1 MNRRFIRFL
10 QASIAGLD
18 LLTLNLAVSLTLVFI
33 TNIPTQYVNYYFRF
47 WLFLNTSWLL
57 ICWATA
63 IYNEY
68 HIMSFEIFARKTM
81 RVYILWVAVVMMY
94 LFFFQQNELS
104 RIFIIS
110 VILASGAFLLVNRF
124 IYLLLRH
131 YFRHGEHLSKKVL
144 ILGYNDI
151 AKKLATYLEEES
163 LNTQIMGFCEDESR
177 VHELSTYPILSN
189 ISNAMQ
195 VSKKMDIN
203 EIYSTIAPEQ
213 EKVIYDLIKQ
223 ADQECIRFRIIPD
236 LSFFINQPVHI
247 NYLRDMPVLSM
258 RSEPL
263 DDVSS
268 RGRKRF
274 FDLVVSFLVIVFIL
288 SWLIPL
294 LGLIIWLESKG
305 PVFFAQQR
313 TGRDNKTFNCL
324 KFRSM
329 RVNSE
334 ANTKQAQRND
344 DRLTRI
350 GKFMRRTSLDEF
362 PQFINV
368 FKGEMSIVG
377 PRPHMLRHTE
387 DYSKIMGQY
396 MVRQFLKPGVT
407 GWAQVHGYRG
417 EIRDEEQLKK
427 RIEHDI
433 WYMEN
438 WSIWLDMRI
447 MFLTVYRT
455 VKGDKNAF

>member
-18 LLTLNLAVSLTLVFI
+18 LLTLNLAVTLTLVFI
-33 TNIPTQYVNYYFRF
+33 PRIVPELVNSYFRF
-47 WLFLNTSWLL
+47 WLFLNTSWLVL
-57 ICWATA
+57 CWISA

-68 HIMSFEIFARKTM
+68 HIMSFEIFAKKSM
-81 RVYILWVAVVMMY
+81 RVYILWLAVIMMY
-94 LFFFQQNELS
+94 LFFLRQTELS

-110 VILASGAFLLVNRF
+110 VLVLSGVFLLINRF

-131 YFRHGEHLSKKVL
+131 YFRHGEHLSRKVI
-144 ILGYNDI
+144 ILGYNDM
-151 AKKLATYLEEES
+151 AKKLAMYLEEES
-163 LNTQIMGFCEDESR
+163 LNTQIMGFCEEEDN
-177 VHELSTYPILSN
+177 VNELSTYPILSN
-189 ISNAMQ
+189 ISNAIMI
-195 VSKKMDIN
+195 SKKMEIN
-203 EIYSTIAPEQ
+203 EIYSTISPEQ
-213 EKVIYDLIKQ
+213 EKIVYDLIKQ
-223 ADQECIRFRIIPD
+223 ADQECIRFKIIPD
-236 LSFFINQPVHI
+236 LSFFIKQPVHI

-294 LGLIIWLESKG
+294 LGIIIWFESKG
-305 PVFFAQQR
+305 PIFFAQQR

-329 RVNSE
+329 KVNSE

-344 DRLTRI
+344 DRLTKI

-417 EIRDEEQLKK
+417 EIKDEEQLRK

-455 VKGDKNAF
+455 IKGDENAF

>member
-1 MNRRFIRFL
+1 MF
-10 QASIAGLD
+10 
-18 LLTLNLAVSLTLVFI
+18 
-33 TNIPTQYVNYYFRF
+33 
-47 WLFLNTSWLL
+47 
-57 ICWATA
+57 
-63 IYNEY
+63 
-68 HIMSFEIFARKTM
+68 
-81 RVYILWVAVVMMY
+81 
-94 LFFFQQNELS
+94 
-104 RIFIIS
+104 
-110 VILASGAFLLVNRF
+110 
-124 IYLLLRH
+124 
-131 YFRHGEHLSKKVL
+131 
-144 ILGYNDI
+144 
-151 AKKLATYLEEES
+151 
-163 LNTQIMGFCEDESR
+163 
-177 VHELSTYPILSN
+177 
-189 ISNAMQ
+189 
-195 VSKKMDIN
+195 SKKMEIN
-203 EIYSTIAPEQ
+203 EIYSTISPEQ
-213 EKVIYDLIKQ
+213 EKIVYDLIKQ
-223 ADQECIRFRIIPD
+223 ADQECIRFKIIPD
-236 LSFFINQPVHI
+236 LSFFIKQPVHI

-294 LGLIIWLESKG
+294 LGIIIWFESKG
-305 PVFFAQQR
+305 PIFFAQQR

-329 RVNSE
+329 KVNSE

-344 DRLTRI
+344 DRLTKI

-417 EIRDEEQLKK
+417 EIKDEEQLRK

-455 VKGDKNAF
+455 IKGDENAF

>member
-18 LLTLNLAVSLTLVFI
+18 LLTLNLAVTLTLVFI
-33 TNIPTQYVNYYFRF
+33 PRILPELVNSYFRF
-47 WLFLNTSWLL
+47 WLFLNTSWLVL
-57 ICWATA
+57 CWISA

-68 HIMSFEIFARKTM
+68 HIMSFEIFAKKSM
-81 RVYILWVAVVMMY
+81 RVYILWLAVIMMY
-94 LFFFQQNELS
+94 LFFLRQTELS

-110 VILASGAFLLVNRF
+110 VLVLSGVFLLINRF

-131 YFRHGEHLSKKVL
+131 YFRHGEHLSRKVI
-144 ILGYNDI
+144 ILGYNDM
-151 AKKLATYLEEES
+151 AKKLAMYLEEES
-163 LNTQIMGFCEDESR
+163 LNTQIMGFCEEEDN
-177 VHELSTYPILSN
+177 VNELSTYPILSN
-189 ISNAMQ
+189 ISNAIMI
-195 VSKKMDIN
+195 SKKMEIN
-203 EIYSTIAPEQ
+203 EIYSTISPEQ
-213 EKVIYDLIKQ
+213 EKVVYDLIKQ
-223 ADQECIRFRIIPD
+223 ADQECIRFKIIPD
-236 LSFFINQPVHI
+236 LSFFIKQPVHI

-294 LGLIIWLESKG
+294 LGIIIWFESKG
-305 PVFFAQQR
+305 PIFFAQQR

-329 RVNSE
+329 KVNSE

-417 EIRDEEQLKK
+417 EIKDDEQLRK

-455 VKGDKNAF
+455 IKGDENAF

>member
-18 LLTLNLAVSLTLVFI
+18 LLTLNMAVTITLIFI
-33 TNIPTQYVNYYFRF
+33 SGIEPQFVNAYFKF
-47 WLFLNTSWLL
+47 WLFLNTSWLFL
-57 ICWATA
+57 CWVSA

-68 HIMSFEIFARKTM
+68 HIMSFEIFARKSM
-81 RVYILWVAVVMMY
+81 RVFILWLAVIMMY
-94 LFFFQQNELS
+94 LFFFRQNELS
-104 RIFIIS
+104 RAFIIA
-110 VILASGAFLLVNRF
+110 VLLLSGCLLLLNRF

-131 YFRHGEHLSKKVL
+131 YFRHGEHLSKKVI
-144 ILGYNDI
+144 ILGYNEM
-151 AKKLATYLEEES
+151 AKKLAIYLEEES
-163 LNTQIMGFCEDESR
+163 LNTQIVGFCEDEGK

-189 ISNAMQ
+189 IGGAMT
-195 VSKKMDIN
+195 VSKKLDVN

-213 EKVIYDLIKQ
+213 ENIIYDLIKQ

-236 LSFFINQPVHI
+236 LSFIIKQPVHI

-274 FDLVVSFLVIVFIL
+274 FDLVVSFLVIVLIL

-305 PVFFAQQR
+305 PIFFAQQR

-329 RVNSE
+329 KVNNE
-334 ANTKQAQRND
+334 ANIKQAQRND

-417 EIRDEEQLKK
+417 EIKDEEQLRK

-455 VKGDKNAF
+455 IKGDENAF

>member
-10 QASIAGLD
+10 QASIAGLG
-18 LLTLNLAVSLTLVFI
+18 LLTLNLAVTLTLVFI
-33 TNIPTQYVNYYFRF
+33 PRIVPELVNSYFRF
-47 WLFLNTSWLL
+47 WLFLNTSWLVL
-57 ICWATA
+57 CWISA

-68 HIMSFEIFARKTM
+68 HIMSFEIFAKKSM
-81 RVYILWVAVVMMY
+81 RVYILWLAVIMMY
-94 LFFFQQNELS
+94 LFFLRQTELS

-110 VILASGAFLLVNRF
+110 VLVLSGVFLLINRF

-131 YFRHGEHLSKKVL
+131 YFRHGEHLSRKVI
-144 ILGYNDI
+144 ILGYNDM
-151 AKKLATYLEEES
+151 AKKLAMYLEEES
-163 LNTQIMGFCEDESR
+163 LNTQIMGFCEEEDN
-177 VHELSTYPILSN
+177 VNELSTYPILSN
-189 ISNAMQ
+189 ISNAIMI
-195 VSKKMDIN
+195 SKKMEIN
-203 EIYSTIAPEQ
+203 EIYSTISPEQ
-213 EKVIYDLIKQ
+213 EKIVYDLIKQ
-223 ADQECIRFRIIPD
+223 ADQECIRFKIIPD
-236 LSFFINQPVHI
+236 LSFFIKQPVHI

-294 LGLIIWLESKG
+294 LGIIIWFESKG
-305 PVFFAQQR
+305 PIFFAQQR

-329 RVNSE
+329 KVNSE

-344 DRLTRI
+344 DRLTKI

-417 EIRDEEQLKK
+417 EIKDEEQLRK

-455 VKGDKNAF
+455 IKGDENAF

>member
-10 QASIAGLD
+10 QASVAGLD
-18 LLTLNLAVSLTLVFI
+18 LLTLNLAVSLTLVFLPA
-33 TNIPTQYVNYYFRF
+33 IPPDFVNYYFRF
-47 WLFLNTSWLL
+47 WFFLNTSWLVL
-57 ICWATA
+57 CWVSA

-68 HIMSFEIFARKTM
+68 HIMSFEIFARKSM
-81 RVYILWVAVVMMY
+81 RVYIMWLAVTMMY
-94 LFFFQQNELS
+94 LFFFRQNEIS

-110 VILASGAFLLVNRF
+110 VIIGSGVLLLANRF
-124 IYLLLRH
+124 TYLLLRH
-131 YFRHGEHLSKKVL
+131 YFRHGEHLSKKV
-144 ILGYNDI
+144 IIIGYNDT
-151 AKKLATYLEEES
+151 AKKLASYLEEES
-163 LNTQIMGFCEDESR
+163 LNTQIMGFCEDELNVR
-177 VHELSTYPILSN
+177 ELSNYPILCDIN
-189 ISNAMQ
+189 NAILI
-195 VSKKMDIN
+195 SKKMDIN

-213 EKVIYDLIKQ
+213 ENLIYDIMKQ

-236 LSFFINQPVHI
+236 LSIFIKQPVYI

-263 DDVSS
+263 DDVTS
-268 RGRKRF
+268 RGRKRV
-274 FDLVVSFLVIVFIL
+274 FDIVVSSMVIVFIL

-294 LGLIIWLESKG
+294 LGIIIWLESKG

-329 RVNSE
+329 RVNKE

-350 GKFMRRTSLDEF
+350 GKFMRRTNLDEF

-368 FKGEMSIVG
+368 FRGEMSIVG

-387 DYSKIMGQY
+387 DFSKVMGQY

-407 GWAQVHGYRG
+407 GWAQVNGYRG
-417 EIRDEEQLKK
+417 EIKDSEQLVK

-438 WSIWLDMRI
+438 WNFWLDVRI
-447 MFLTVYRT
+447 IFLTVYRT
-455 VKGDKNAF
+455 FKGDKNAF